1 MGGSLTLSEGLTLNY
16 GDAVTAVATLAE
28 ESNKVVLFT
37 GVDKLYLGDNTEASG
52 ILTSAAKVDIS
63 TYLTSDAFKSS
74 ETGDYYL
81 GYDGSAVYVEFV
93 AKADEPEE
101 DPSTPEGGGNVPEP
115 TTGALS
121 LIGLAALAMRRR
133 RRA

>member
-1 MGGSLTLSEGLTLNY
+1 MGISETTKVAFSDYFTN
-16 GDAVTAVATLAE
+16 DVTT
-28 ESNKVVLFT
+28 
-37 GVDKLYLGDNTEASG
+37 
-52 ILTSAAKVDIS
+52 
-63 TYLTSDAFKSS
+63 

-81 GYDGSAVYVEFV
+81 GYDGSHVYVEFV

-121 LIGLAALAMRRR
+121 LLALAALAMRRR
-133 RRA
+133 RK